1 MKPFIR
7 QVVLFYFSM
16 AVVLLAFLT
25 CSENTDIVAPSDETS
40 LEMNVTFAPIK
51 VKTTNGKVNLLY
63 GVELPNF
70 EKLGYKLKDF
80 QVSNST
86 TLTLLCSIK
95 DTTKNLLLHKAYDKS
110 LTSEEYNTPNSAVHS
125 TFRISIGLLLDPEH
139 VPQKLK
145 HKIILTKDGNDKII
159 EETETVVEEQLP
171 IISPPLKGSGLVA
184 GATTSLENNHH
195 PAFQLTYKG
204 KTTVIERYC
213 VDWVKIDEAGNYFS
227 GDPNVL
233 ESWYIYGQDVYSV
246 ADGTVISVE
255 NDFPDQQMTG
265 PQYETTVYNGT
276 GNYVVIQIN
285 GGYAV
290 YCHFKPN
297 TITVKSGQKVTR
309 GQLIGKVGNSGDS
322 TPPHLHFG
330 LHSEFPYY
338 ISESLPY
345 YIDSMEKTGIKGGL
359 FGPYTKLA
367 APEKHTNEIVEN
379 YGVYNLK

>member
-1 MKPFIR
+1 MTPGKLK
-7 QVVLFYFSM
+7 LFS
-16 AVVLLAFLT
+16 AFLLSLLFFLT
-25 CSENTDIVAPSDETS
+25 FSCSEVSDPVAPEEES
-40 LEMNVTFAPIK
+40 LIEMKVTFTPIK
-51 VKTTNGKVNLLY
+51 VKTTNGKVNILY

-70 EKLGYKLKDF
+70 EKQGYKLKDF
-80 QVSNST
+80 QVLNSKT
-86 TLTLLCSIK
+86 NTLLCSIK
-95 DTTKNLLLHKAYDKS
+95 DTTKYLLLHKAYDKS
-110 LTSEEYNTPNSAVHS
+110 LISDEYNTPKSAVHS
-125 TFRISIGLLLDPEH
+125 TFRISIGLLLDPGQ
-139 VPQKLK
+139 VPQELK

-159 EETETVVEEQLP
+159 EETETVSEEQP
-171 IISPPLKGSGLVA
+171 PVISPPLKGSGLVA

-195 PAFQLTYKG
+195 PSFQLTYKG

-213 VDWVKIDEAGNYFS
+213 VDWVKLDEAGNYFS

-233 ESWYIYGQDVYSV
+233 ESWYIYGQEVYSV
-246 ADGTVISVE
+246 ADGTVIAIETS
-255 NDFPDQQMTG
+255 FPDQQMTG

-297 TITVKSGQKVTR
+297 SITVKSGQKVTR
-309 GQLIGKVGNSGDS
+309 GQLIGRVGNSGDS

-345 YIDSMEKTGIKGGL
+345 YINSLEKTGIKGGL
-359 FGPYTKLA
+359 YGPYTKLA
-367 APEKHTNEIVEN
+367 APETRTNEIVEN